1 MAASSRR
8 LRRRCRTE
16 RGLFTL
22 PATGAPRYH
31 PRHNDARPHGRF
43 AGPDHHGGNVE
54 LSDYPCE
61 SLTFSGLGATGSSP
75 QAAATRL
82 ATALNNWVARNRG
95 RRLLQVTPVA
105 VPAGDEAGL
114 AALLVHTAGTE
125 LTGQLADEV
134 AAVVDDALEQADAVE
149 SRAATERKSPA
160 RQAVGDSGF

>member
-1 MAASSRR
+1 V
-8 LRRRCRTE
+8 
-16 RGLFTL
+16 
-22 PATGAPRYH
+22 PA
-31 PRHNDARPHGRF
+31 DL
-43 AGPDHHGGNVE
+43 GGDVE

-95 RRLLQVTPVA
+95 RRLLQVTAVA

-134 AAVVDDALEQADAVE
+134 AAVVDDALEQAEGAE
-149 SRAATERKSPA
+149 SRAPAEGTAPA
-160 RQAVGDSGF
+160 RQSAEASGFGQG